1 MRLLKQITLLLMVIA
16 LLGGAGCAK
25 KRIGATYDP
34 FFLFPATAQ
43 WSWDEHL
50 NQVPDNPSIVALNVP
65 TIVREL
71 ITEGLAKRGYVMVPK
86 GTKVDFR
93 VHYQVGIGRR
103 VTASSVTGYGSLS
116 LTLVDDTT
124 NRDVWLGFVR
134 TESDVSLPESERRK
148 RLKKQINTMLKKFP
162 PS

>member
-1 MRLLKQITLLLMVIA
+1 MRLLKQITLLITVIA
-16 LLGGAGCAK
+16 LLGCLGCAK
-25 KRIGATYDP
+25 NIGATYDP

-43 WSWDEHL
+43 WAWDEDL
-50 NQVPDNPSIVALNVP
+50 NRVPDNPSIMALNIP

-71 ITEGLAKRGYVMVPK
+71 ITEGLAKRGYVMVPN

-93 VHYQVGIGRR
+93 VHYQIGLGRK

-124 NRDVWLGFVR
+124 NRDVWLGFVK
-134 TESDVSLPESERRK
+134 TETDVSMPEAERRK